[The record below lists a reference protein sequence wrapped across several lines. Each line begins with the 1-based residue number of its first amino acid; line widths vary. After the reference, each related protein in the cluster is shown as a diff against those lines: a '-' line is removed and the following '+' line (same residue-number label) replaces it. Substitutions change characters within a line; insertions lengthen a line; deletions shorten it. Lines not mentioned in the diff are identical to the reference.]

1 MSCQPCRGTRFL
13 WVLLCIL
20 TLSLPVKAAQINAD
34 EVYCF
39 TQTDFSAQES
49 ILTGVCITALPDSA
63 RGTVRLGSRVIRA
76 GDVLTS
82 GQLDQMVFSPVRSD
96 SDATAEV
103 SYLPIYTTGLAPE
116 ATMVISIHGKEDK
129 APAALDS
136 SLETYKNLPNEG
148 KVNAQDPE
156 GEALAYTLVR
166 NPRRGSVELRQDG
179 TFTYTPKKNKV
190 GVDSFTFKVADPAGN
205 VSREA
210 TVTVQILKPTDSK
223 QYTDT
228 VGMDCRFAAEWMKNT
243 GLFVGEKIGKQECF
257 YPEKTVSRGEFLM
270 MLSDLLDI
278 PTDTQT
284 SAIPEDTPNWLKP
297 YLAAASRAG
306 VIAGLPEGSFTQTLT
321 GAEMAV
327 MLQNVLD
334 LSLSQQ
340 TLETLSSE
348 EETDVPAWAEVAVTV
363 LEDNG
368 ITVSSN
374 AGVTRGELAQ
384 VLYKVNALAPTSAGV
399 AVLRMQ

>member
-1 MSCQPCRGTRFL
+1 MNRMRL
-13 WVLLCIL
+13 L
-20 TLSLPVKAAQINAD
+20 TLVLALICLLGWGTTVFAAQVDCDA
-34 EVYCF
+34 VYCF
-39 TQTDFSAQES
+39 TQEDFGEAPVRGICITGLPDVHTGTVMLGNRVLRTGD
-49 ILTGVCITALPDSA
+49 ILTA
-63 RGTVRLGSRVIRA
+63 
-76 GDVLTS
+76 
-82 GQLDQMVFSPVRSD
+82 DQIQQMTFSPLRTEKNQEAVV
-96 SDATAEV
+96 T
-103 SYLPIYTTGLAPE
+103 YLPIYENRVAKATTM
-116 ATMVISIHGKEDK
+116 TISVLGKEDK
-129 APAALDS
+129 APIAQDS
-136 SLETYKNLPNEG
+136 MMETYKNLPNEG

>member
-1 MSCQPCRGTRFL
+1 VNRMRL
-13 WVLLCIL
+13 L
-20 TLSLPVKAAQINAD
+20 TLVLALICLLGWGTTVFAAQVDCDA
-34 EVYCF
+34 VYCF
-39 TQTDFSAQES
+39 TQEDFGEAPVRGICITGLPDVHTGTVMLGNRVLRTGD
-49 ILTGVCITALPDSA
+49 ILTA
-63 RGTVRLGSRVIRA
+63 
-76 GDVLTS
+76 
-82 GQLDQMVFSPVRSD
+82 DQIQQMTFSPPRTEKNQEAVV
-96 SDATAEV
+96 T
-103 SYLPIYTTGLAPE
+103 YLPIYENRVAKATTM
-116 ATMVISIHGKEDK
+116 TISVLGKEDK
-129 APAALDS
+129 APIAQDS
-136 SLETYKNLPNEG
+136 MMETYKNLPNEG

>member
-1 MSCQPCRGTRFL
+1 MNRLRFL
-13 WVLLCIL
+13 CLVLALICLLGCIP
-20 TLSLPVKAAQINAD
+20 TAFAAQVDCDA
-34 EVYCF
+34 VYCF
-39 TQTDFSAQES
+39 TQADFGQDTMQG
-49 ILTGVCITALPDSA
+49 ICITGLPDV
-63 RGTVRLGSRVIRA
+63 RTGTVMLGSRVLRT
-76 GDVLTS
+76 GDILT
-82 GQLDQMVFSPVRSD
+82 GEQIAKMTFSPLRTEKNQEAVV
-96 SDATAEV
+96 T
-103 SYLPIYTTGLAPE
+103 YLPIYENRVEKATTM
-116 ATMVISIHGKEDK
+116 TISVLGKEDK
-129 APAALDS
+129 APIAQDTMV
-136 SLETYKNLPNEG
+136 ETYKNLPIEG
-148 KVNAQDPE
+148 KVNASDPE
-156 GEALAYTLVR
+156 GEALSYTLVR
-166 NPRRGSVELRQDG
+166 NPRRGTVDVRQDG

-243 GLFVGEKIGKQECF
+243 GLFVGEKIGGQECF
-257 YPEKTVSRGEFLM
+257 YPEKEVSRGEFLM
-270 MLSDLLDI
+270 MLSSLLDI
-278 PTDTQT
+278 PADASFT
-284 SAIPEDTPNWLKP
+284 SVPEGTPNWLKP

-306 VIAGLPEGSFTQTLT
+306 VIAGVPEGSFTQTLT

-340 TLETLSSE
+340 SLETLSSE
-348 EETDVPAWAEVAVTV
+348 EETEVPAWAEVAVTV
-363 LEDNG
+363 LKDNG
-368 ITVSSN
+368 ITLSAN
-374 AGVTRGELAQ
+374 EPVTRGELAQ

>member
-1 MSCQPCRGTRFL
+1 MNRMRL
-13 WVLLCIL
+13 L
-20 TLSLPVKAAQINAD
+20 TLVLALICLLGWGTTVFAAQVDCDA
-34 EVYCF
+34 VYCF
-39 TQTDFSAQES
+39 TQEDFGEAPVRGICITGLPDVHTGTVMLGNRVLRTGD
-49 ILTGVCITALPDSA
+49 ILTA
-63 RGTVRLGSRVIRA
+63 
-76 GDVLTS
+76 
-82 GQLDQMVFSPVRSD
+82 DQIQQMTFSPLRTEKNQEAVV
-96 SDATAEV
+96 T
-103 SYLPIYTTGLAPE
+103 YLPIYENRVAKATTM
-116 ATMVISIHGKEDK
+116 TISVLGKEDK
-129 APAALDS
+129 EPIAQDS
-136 SLETYKNLPNEG
+136 MMETYKNLPNEG

-156 GEALAYTLVR
+156 GETLSYTLVR

-190 GVDSFTFKVADPAGN
+190 GTDSFTFKVADPAGN

-243 GLFVGEKIGKQECF
+243 GLFVGEKIGRQECF

-270 MLSDLLDI
+270 MLADLLDI

-368 ITVSSN
+368 ITLSAN
-374 AGVTRGELAQ
+374 EPVTRGELAQ
-384 VLYKVNALAPTSAGV
+384 VLYKVNALAPTAAGV